1 MDIKTYEVFINDMLN
16 NDIDKRVI
24 MMIPEGTHPIK
35 DNKIA
40 IIALG
45 LNNHGKEVKRE
56 YVFNGDI
63 VIFPELLKLFKPIMF
78 NDDFKKFTFIERE
91 QNGEPNLFNWE
102 ITTVLDDPVE
112 TEIIKNIIHI
122 FHNDYLQAKEDI
134 NERKRETLNTVFHD
148 YNVQ

>member
-24 MMIPEGTHPIK
+24 MMIPEGMHPIK
-35 DNKIA
+35 YNKIA

-45 LNNHGKEVKRE
+45 LDNHGKEVKRE

-102 ITTVLDDPVE
+102 ITTILDDPVE